1 MRRHL
6 KYAMARGFHD
16 ELQKLA
22 IVQAVAGPVA
32 TALPAIFKAVQSL
45 GPTATSVVK
54 DVATNSIVNAATKAA
69 GPTPPGPNSGQP
81 SV

>member
-22 IVQAVAGPVA
+22 VVQAVA

>member
-16 ELQKLA
+16 ELQKLSLW
-22 IVQAVAGPVA
+22 QAVGTVIP
-32 TALPAIFKAVQSL
+32 TILKGVQSL

-54 DVATNSIVNAATKAA
+54 DVATTSIVNAATKAA